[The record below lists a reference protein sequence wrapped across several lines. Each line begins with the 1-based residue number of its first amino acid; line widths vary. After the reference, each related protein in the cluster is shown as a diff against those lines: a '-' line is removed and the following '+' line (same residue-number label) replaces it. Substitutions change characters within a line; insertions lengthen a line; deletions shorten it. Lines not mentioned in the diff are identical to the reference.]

1 MLTASSAT
9 VFRLEPGLRVL
20 NVSACVILA
29 GMGVLMG
36 VMGVDYGTPWVVA
49 AAGAIVLGSAWLLVR
64 AARVRVSFDADT
76 LVILGFFRTHRIAR
90 TAVLEVDHYS
100 LDRPTVRW
108 APPGESD
115 RWAVLS
121 PLALS
126 SNALVRSL
134 GGRRQEVLPRQR
146 GDVEPCCLSATHPP
160 QFLDL
165 SRGRGHL
172 ITELELE
179 HVRDDEEARLVGRVR
194 GEGAQRSKLVGRG
207 RKAELLVQLAAERLG
222 RGLVGLRLSA
232 RLHEGRRTHL
242 PHQQQLVALVDDHG
256 SRHANAAGT
265 EAGPV

>member
-9 VFRLEPGLRVL
+9 VFRLEPGLKVL
-20 NVSACVILA
+20 SISACVALA

-126 SNALVRSL
+126 SNALVTRSMRL
-134 GGRRQEVLPRQR
+134 RRRRFLAQLRRWAPDDDRR
-146 GDVEPCCLSATHPP
+146 DVSPGLE
-160 QFLDL
+160 
-165 SRGRGHL
+165 SRMN
-172 ITELELE
+172 
-179 HVRDDEEARLVGRVR
+179 EA
-194 GEGAQRSKLVGRG
+194 
-207 RKAELLVQLAAERLG
+207 LG
-222 RGLVGLRLSA
+222 RGVLAVRESPVLRTVMAVVLVGVAGAAYWLSWTTLTA
-232 RLHEGRRTHL
+232 VIGGTVEFGRGTLLPPAVAGLALEGAYWLLPLSRRRPRVWHVLLGIVLT
-242 PHQQQLVALVDDHG
+242 PLVVMLVMALT
-256 SRHANAAGT
+256 A
-265 EAGPV
+265 